1 MSWKIS
7 AFRSPPARLFILLV
21 LVLEQRHKSCRQ
33 VSFKTGSSSIVHQHC
48 WDISLLCNRRL
59 SSSSN
64 LLLSEAA
71 TIIIMDVVQLVKRAG
86 GGSSG
91 GEDQSHRFVDHPSL
105 GHELGVM
112 FGGMAAMVLSMGL
125 FWIWWGINLKREKKL
140 EAKRIEGLR
149 QRGILKEQLPQSSD
163 EEPHKTG

>member
-1 MSWKIS
+1 
-7 AFRSPPARLFILLV
+7 
-21 LVLEQRHKSCRQ
+21 
-33 VSFKTGSSSIVHQHC
+33 
-48 WDISLLCNRRL
+48 
-59 SSSSN
+59 
-64 LLLSEAA
+64 
-71 TIIIMDVVQLVKRAG
+71 MDVVQLVKRAG
-86 GGSSG
+86 GSSSG
-91 GEDQSHRFVDHPSL
+91 GEDQSHRFVDYPSL

-125 FWIWWGINLKREKKL
+125 FWIWWGINLKRENKL